1 MIIVDTNVISE
12 LMRSNPNPKVGI
24 WFARQE
30 LVSIFTTTISEA
42 ELRYGVEILPAGK
55 RRGGLIE
62 VAETILRGHFHNRI
76 LPFDSAAAKAY
87 AVVAA
92 ARRTVELSVT
102 VADCMIA
109 AIPHVYGASGATRDV
124 GDFLDAGIEVIN
136 PWAD

>member
-55 RRGGLIE
+55 RRDGLIE

-76 LPFDSAAAKAY
+76 LPFDSAAA
-87 AVVAA
+87 
-92 ARRTVELSVT
+92 RRTAGLSVT